1 MTAEAPTTSP
11 RELAEHSHAWP
22 FEEVRKIVARLKRRP
37 QDEVIFETGYGPS
50 GLPHIGTFGEVA
62 RTTMVRH
69 AFRVLTDDKI
79 KTRLIA
85 FSDDMDALRKVPD
98 NVPHKEMLAQHLGKP
113 LTKVPDPFGTHASFA
128 EHNNARLRAFLDQFG
143 FDYEF
148 MSSTACYTS
157 GRFDAALL
165 KVLQRFDEV
174 MAIMLPSL
182 REERAQTYS
191 PFLPIDPNTGVVLQ
205 VPVVAHDAKAGTIT
219 YENTETGERV
229 TTLVT
234 GGRCKLQWKPDWA
247 MRWIAFGV
255 DYEMAG
261 KDLIDSVKLSGEIC
275 RALGG
280 LPPEG
285 FNYELFLDENG
296 QKISKSKGNGLT
308 IEEWLRYASPE
319 SLSLFMYR
327 EPKAAKRLYFD
338 VIPRHVD
345 EYQQLL
351 DAYQRQGPKERLSNP
366 VWHIHGGAPPKADNP
381 VSFAMLISLVTAS
394 NAENAETLWGF
405 IGRYRPGVT
414 RETHPHLAALVDYAI
429 HYFRDFVLPAKKFRE
444 PNAAE
449 RAALI
454 DLRDALSQLPA
465 DASAEAIQD
474 VIYEVGRREPFLD
487 AKKKAK
493 DGKPGV
499 SLDWFNM
506 LYQVLLGQEKG
517 PRFGS
522 FVAAY
527 GIQNTI
533 DMIDGAIAR
542 AALGAPTFIPPRKRY
557 RLYFDETQD
566 VQAAKKGA
574 KEKYVSLTGLII
586 QQDIHDQLITEQLKT
601 LKQKIF
607 GGTSIVLHRHEIEG
621 RRGKFKILHDEN
633 LREKFRSEFAEMV
646 ENIPATVITV
656 SVNKLALDPKKWS
669 YGPYDYALLELLE
682 QFVLWLDRNDS
693 YGDVVGEMSERK
705 QDGQLRRAFRRFYEN
720 GTASLKQN
728 VIQRRLISVKPRVED
743 KKADIAALQI
753 ADMLAYP
760 AHRNL
765 MLSKRGEPVPRDYW
779 SSLVA
784 ILEESKYDRNAADK
798 NIEGWG
804 RKWLP

>member
-1 MTAEAPTTSP
+1 MMTAAESQVAPL
-11 RELAEHSHAWP
+11 RELAGQSHAWP
-22 FEEVRKIVARLKRRP
+22 FEEARKIVARLSRRHK
-37 QDEVIFETGYGPS
+37 DEVIFETGYGPS

-62 RTTMVRH
+62 RTSMVRH
-69 AFRVLTDDKI
+69 AFRVLTGETV

-98 NVPHKEMLAQHLGKP
+98 KVPNKEMMARHLGQP
-113 LTKVPDPFGTHASFA
+113 LTQVPDPFGTHESFA
-128 EHNNARLRAFLDQFG
+128 AHNNARLRAFLDQFG

-165 KVLQRFDEV
+165 QVLERFEQV

-191 PFLPIDPNTGVVLQ
+191 PFLPISPATGAVLQ

-219 YENTETGERV
+219 YEDPDGGGQV

-247 MRWIAFGV
+247 MRWLALGV

-261 KDLIDSVKLSGEIC
+261 KDLIDSVKLSSEIC
-275 RALGG
+275 RALGA

-308 IEEWLRYASPE
+308 IDEWLRYASPE

-345 EYQQLL
+345 EYHQFLE
-351 DAYQRQGPKERLSNP
+351 AYERQGAKERLSNP
-366 VWHIHGGAPPKADNP
+366 LWHIHAGAPPKADNP
-381 VSFAMLISLVTAS
+381 VPFTMLLSLVTAS

-414 RETHPHLAALVDYAI
+414 RQTHPRLAALVDYAI
-429 HYFRDFVLPAKKFRE
+429 HYFRDFVQPAKKFGE
-444 PNAAE
+444 PSAAG

-465 DASAEAIQD
+465 DASAPAIQD
-474 VIYEVGRREPFLD
+474 VVYEVGRREPFLD
-487 AKKKAK
+487 EKKKAK

-522 FVAAY
+522 FVAVY
-527 GIQNTI
+527 GLKNTI
-533 DMIDGAIAR
+533 DMIDGALAR
-542 AALGAPTFIPPRKRY
+542 SA
-557 RLYFDETQD
+557 
-566 VQAAKKGA
+566 
-574 KEKYVSLTGLII
+574 
-586 QQDIHDQLITEQLKT
+586 
-601 LKQKIF
+601 
-607 GGTSIVLHRHEIEG
+607 
-621 RRGKFKILHDEN
+621 
-633 LREKFRSEFAEMV
+633 
-646 ENIPATVITV
+646 
-656 SVNKLALDPKKWS
+656 
-669 YGPYDYALLELLE
+669 
-682 QFVLWLDRNDS
+682 
-693 YGDVVGEMSERK
+693 
-705 QDGQLRRAFRRFYEN
+705 
-720 GTASLKQN
+720 
-728 VIQRRLISVKPRVED
+728 
-743 KKADIAALQI
+743 
-753 ADMLAYP
+753 
-760 AHRNL
+760 
-765 MLSKRGEPVPRDYW
+765 
-779 SSLVA
+779 
-784 ILEESKYDRNAADK
+784 
-798 NIEGWG
+798 
-804 RKWLP
+804 

>member
-1 MTAEAPTTSP
+1 MTAVTTENPSDL
-11 RELAEHSHAWP
+11 RALAEQSNAWP
-22 FEEVRKIVARLKRRP
+22 FEEARKIVARLKKRP
-37 QDEVIFETGYGPS
+37 KDEVIFETGYGPS

-85 FSDDMDALRKVPD
+85 FSDDMDGLRKVPD
-98 NVPHKEMLAQHLGKP
+98 NIPNKEMVAQHLGQP

-128 EHNNARLRAFLDQFG
+128 DHNNARLRAFLDQFG

-148 MSSTACYTS
+148 LSSTACYTS
-157 GRFDAALL
+157 GRFDDALL
-165 KVLQRFDEV
+165 KVLAHFEQV

-182 REERAQTYS
+182 REERALSYS
-191 PFLPIDPNTGVVLQ
+191 PFLPISPRTGAVLQ
-205 VPVVAHDAKAGTIT
+205 VPVIAHDAKAGTIT
-219 YENTETGERV
+219 YEDPDTAEQM

-247 MRWIAFGV
+247 MRWVALGV

-285 FNYELFLDENG
+285 FNYELFLDEHG

-319 SLSLFMYR
+319 SLSFFMYR
-327 EPKAAKRLYFD
+327 EPRAAKRLYFD

-345 EYQQLL
+345 EYQHFLE
-351 DAYQRQGPKERLSNP
+351 AYERQAPKERLANS
-366 VWHIHGGAPPKADNP
+366 VWHIHGGHPPKADNP
-381 VSFAMLISLVTAS
+381 VPFAMLLSLVTAS

-414 RETHPHLAALVDYAI
+414 AQTHPHLAKLVDYAI

-444 PNAAE
+444 PGAAE

-465 DASAEAIQD
+465 DASAEAIQE
-474 VIYEVGRREPFLD
+474 VVYEIGRREPFLD
-487 AKKKAK
+487 HKKKAK

-527 GIQNTI
+527 GVRNTV
-533 DMIDGAIAR
+533 DMIDGALAR
-542 AALGAPTFIPPRKRY
+542 SA
-557 RLYFDETQD
+557 
-566 VQAAKKGA
+566 
-574 KEKYVSLTGLII
+574 
-586 QQDIHDQLITEQLKT
+586 
-601 LKQKIF
+601 
-607 GGTSIVLHRHEIEG
+607 
-621 RRGKFKILHDEN
+621 
-633 LREKFRSEFAEMV
+633 
-646 ENIPATVITV
+646 
-656 SVNKLALDPKKWS
+656 
-669 YGPYDYALLELLE
+669 
-682 QFVLWLDRNDS
+682 
-693 YGDVVGEMSERK
+693 
-705 QDGQLRRAFRRFYEN
+705 
-720 GTASLKQN
+720 
-728 VIQRRLISVKPRVED
+728 
-743 KKADIAALQI
+743 
-753 ADMLAYP
+753 
-760 AHRNL
+760 
-765 MLSKRGEPVPRDYW
+765 
-779 SSLVA
+779 
-784 ILEESKYDRNAADK
+784 
-798 NIEGWG
+798 
-804 RKWLP
+804 